1 MNYKEPNI
9 KGIFLIN
16 LKPLADN
23 RGQMSHHWSNK
34 FFKEK
39 KNFI

>member
-9 KGIFLIN
+9 KGIYLIN
-16 LKPLADN
+16 LKSLADN
-23 RGQMSHHWSNK
+23 RGQMSHHWNNK

-39 KNFI
+39 NFI